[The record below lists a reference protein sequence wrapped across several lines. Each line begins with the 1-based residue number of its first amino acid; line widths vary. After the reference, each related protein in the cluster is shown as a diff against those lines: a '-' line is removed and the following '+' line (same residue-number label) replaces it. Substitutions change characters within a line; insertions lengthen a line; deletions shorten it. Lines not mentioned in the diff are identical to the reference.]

1 MDFEYKK
8 VDKYV
13 FLLTNKLTGKSRIER
28 YELTDDEMI
37 KKSFSYVA
45 EDICVEIFLERDYK
59 AYLKENKL

>member
-13 FLLTNKLTGKSRIER
+13 FLLTNKRTGKSKIER

-37 KKSFSYVA
+37 EKSFSYVTD
-45 EDICVEIFLERDYK
+45 DICVEVFLERDYEK
-59 AYLKENKL
+59 IA